1 LEDYRLGESIE
12 KDILSLLIF
21 DRKNLKRQ
29 IFLYGNILE
38 HKYSEEYYHIYG
50 SEHAKKYRLLEKWIK
65 RKPVKL
71 MMCEMFR
78 FRMLNI
84 MGILDKTIT
93 GEVYIDGQPLVIFL
107 IKLLILFE
115 NIKLTFDKN
124 KNRGYNYFN
133 KLN

>member
-1 LEDYRLGESIE
+1 
-12 KDILSLLIF
+12 
-21 DRKNLKRQ
+21 
-29 IFLYGNILE
+29 
-38 HKYSEEYYHIYG
+38 
-50 SEHAKKYRLLEKWIK
+50 
-65 RKPVKL
+65 